1 VVKDRN
7 DAGVCACDAKKELIQ
22 FVILG
27 ISAAENICRGHKYKE
42 VYILLDSCSPTFFGI
57 LVY

>member
-27 ISAAENICRGHKYKE
+27 KSATENLCIGYRNRE
-42 VYILLDSCSPTFFGI
+42 VCILSDI
-57 LVY
+57 